1 MQSRRTFLK
10 SGLATAF
17 AVRPLASGAQEP
29 AGVGLPK
36 VRFGQYAISRL
47 VVGCNPFYGYSHFN
61 QLLDQ
66 LMREWNTPERVC
78 DTLRQCE
85 QNGINAFQY
94 GHNERA
100 LSDLERHRANGGKML
115 LIATETSNDPVEATV
130 KRIQPEALYHHGER
144 TDVLFRAGKMDQVQ
158 EYTKKVRQTGV
169 LVGIG
174 THKSEVVEYVEER
187 GWDVDFYIL
196 CAYNRTRT
204 PEELRKI
211 LGVVPVPPSEVYLET
226 DPPVA
231 YRVARQ
237 TQKTCFLFK
246 ILAAG
251 RLTRSPQ
258 TIDEAFAT
266 ALANIKPKDC
276 VVVGMYP
283 RYKDEVKENSD
294 RVRQILNSRL
304 PLGFSRSFT

>member
-1 MQSRRTFLK
+1 MA
-10 SGLATAF
+10 AT
-17 AVRPLASGAQEP
+17 
-29 AGVGLPK
+29 LPK
-36 VRFGQYAISRL
+36 VRFGPHEISRL
-47 VVGCNPFYGYSHFN
+47 VIGCNQFYGFSHFN

-66 LMREWNTPERVC
+66 LMREWNTPEQVR

-85 QNGINAFQY
+85 VNGINAYQY
-94 GHNERA
+94 SHHGRSF
-100 LSDLERHRANGGKML
+100 SDLELHRASGGKML
-115 LIATETSNDPVEATV
+115 LVATDTSKDPVEETV
-130 KRIQPEALYHHGER
+130 KRIQPIALYHHGER

-158 EYTKKVRQTGV
+158 EYTKRLRQTGV

-187 GWDVDFYIL
+187 GWDVDFYLL

-204 PEELRKI
+204 PEELRKM

-231 YRVARQ
+231 FRVARQ

-258 TIDEAFAT
+258 TIDEAFKT
-266 ALANIKPKDC
+266 ALESIKPKDC

-294 RVRQILNSRL
+294 RVRQILKAS
-304 PLGFSRSFT
+304 LGAGLQKAA